1 LEAAQALE
9 AVRQELLNQLRVEP
23 WQLER
28 QAAAGEPQ
36 REFPAAQDARQSA
49 VPLWEKAVEQR
60 VLASELRK
68 GVKQELWQVA
78 QVSEQQE
85 PQASLQVALRAE
97 AEAR

>member
-1 LEAAQALE
+1 
-9 AVRQELLNQLRVEP
+9 VRQELLNQLRVEP

-28 QAAAGEPQ
+28 QA
-36 REFPAAQDARQSA
+36 AAQDARQSA

-68 GVKQELWQVA
+68 GVKQELWQVV